1 MTDNGTGGRI
11 AEGMAALGLVLSL
24 VFVGYEIR
32 QNTQLSKAA
41 ALQSQAELATEII
54 LSWIADD
61 DALRLVT
68 RIRKGALPSDFNEH
82 ENAKIRMMYLAL
94 LRSAEI
100 RYRQRELDILDDT
113 LVMGGSA
120 SLLRAPYLAA
130 GWDQIKDAVAPDFAD
145 RFEEERALN

>member
-1 MTDNGTGGRI
+1 
-11 AEGMAALGLVLSL
+11 
-24 VFVGYEIR
+24 
-32 QNTQLSKAA
+32 
-41 ALQSQAELATEII
+41 
-54 LSWIADD
+54 
-61 DALRLVT
+61 
-68 RIRKGALPSDFNEH
+68 
-82 ENAKIRMMYLAL
+82 MMYLAL